1 MMEKSIKVAQVI
13 GKLYGGGVEKVI
25 FNYYRAIDK
34 SKVQF
39 DFFYDADSTVKPP
52 KDLINMGAKFY
63 KLPPYQ
69 KLWRYI
75 PQLYKILKNNRYDI
89 IHSNLNTISVFPLL
103 VAKLAGIQIRI
114 AHNHSVPST
123 NEGLRTVLKY
133 SLRPYTRL
141 VANYYFACSEK
152 AGRWLFGNKL
162 YNQGKV
168 KFIPNAIFFEK
179 FGTEGIDNLKLEL
192 GISPN
197 DFVVGHVG
205 RLTFAK
211 NHLLLLKIFKKILE
225 VKNNAKLIIV
235 GDGELSEKIKNYIN
249 EMGLTSKVIMVGHT
263 DYPEKYY
270 SLMDVFI
277 LPSYFEGL
285 SMATIEAEV
294 AGVPVVV
301 SQAVPEEANI
311 STNFHRISLDDSIN
325 LWAKTAIKAATQK
338 TTINAKGQ
346 IYNIKKAA
354 PQLLNLYQSIV
365 KK

>member
-1 MMEKSIKVAQVI
+1 M
-13 GKLYGGGVEKVI
+13 
-25 FNYYRAIDK
+25 
-34 SKVQF
+34 
-39 DFFYDADSTVKPP
+39 
-52 KDLINMGAKFY
+52 
-63 KLPPYQ
+63 
-69 KLWRYI
+69 
-75 PQLYKILKNNRYDI
+75 
-89 IHSNLNTISVFPLL
+89 
-103 VAKLAGIQIRI
+103 
-114 AHNHSVPST
+114 
-123 NEGLRTVLKY
+123 
-133 SLRPYTRL
+133 
-141 VANYYFACSEK
+141 
-152 AGRWLFGNKL
+152 
-162 YNQGKV
+162 
-168 KFIPNAIFFEK
+168 
-179 FGTEGIDNLKLEL
+179 
-192 GISPN
+192 
-197 DFVVGHVG
+197 VGHVG